1 MQILI
6 LLGIARD
13 SMNFSRRNLSLALL
27 QIYFRVFLFIRF
39 IKFFLKNKI
48 NSVPVIKLKLSV
60 RTIPP
65 GNAQQTGKR
74 C

>member
-39 IKFFLKNKI
+39 IKFFLKK
-48 NSVPVIKLKLSV
+48 
-60 RTIPP
+60 
-65 GNAQQTGKR
+65 
-74 C
+74 